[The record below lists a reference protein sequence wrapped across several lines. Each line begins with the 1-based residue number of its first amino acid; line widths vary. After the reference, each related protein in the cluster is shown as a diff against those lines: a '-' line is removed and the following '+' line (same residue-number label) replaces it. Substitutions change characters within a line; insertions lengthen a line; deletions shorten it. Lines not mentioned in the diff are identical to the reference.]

1 MQVLSL
7 FSLINNPFGAEGS
20 HLVQHLLKHQIAMLA
35 PFNKTHSPP
44 KDFHLWEQGLGSRL
58 QPLPTVFSY
67 HS

>member
-35 PFNKTHSPP
+35 PFNKN
-44 KDFHLWEQGLGSRL
+44 L
-58 QPLPTVFSY
+58 FSAIVQMANQI
-67 HS
+67 